1 MRYPNVWEVN
11 RGGPIVLNEYIGDN
25 EDPIVG
31 KIYTA
36 GIRNQRLSSSIIVE
50 LAEEFRV
57 HPDTI
62 RSSIDGYSY
71 TTGVVVRITKV
82 TDNFVKFKVSYENLF
97 MILKKRGVRLGI
109 DNPDSNYPPKVGW
122 TSEFSVA
129 KNNLICFEPKSV
141 PILPVI
147 YNTDKERNWT
157 FLGYGRPL
165 AYYYST
171 LGDPANVGLYLYPEE
186 MWHGIRRTVKLFD
199 RSFIPARAFEEFG
212 EPPTSLYQALDWAES
227 VSKWMLD
234 TGYITSNHRRIV
246 HASLFY
252 MVEDEDI
259 PRYQQMLMDQ
269 VILHSEDIY
278 FNVPLSIAYE
288 YTGIYNSNTSSMCNT
303 DSVTSAQLMEYTKAV
318 ILGQLDT
325 LVNFEVKSPE
335 KIFTKEL
342 WHQLSGTSGDD
353 RLPYSRNFRLSPAIL
368 SMTCPICGQPI
379 YRWKLQSGP
388 LGKVLRKHEDGSMV
402 ITLVHK
408 ACVSILPH
416 YRDNPGLNAIYAFGA
431 SHSVLEEEGRMI
443 TAAQAQSLGVDI
455 EQPVE
460 DVLFPIQHNICNLD
474 VLVSAEIVDRHS
486 HQCSI
491 CDNPVIL
498 LGENGRKDYIR
509 VYTRNKRGLIV
520 ICKDC
525 KNNDNAL
532 RTVSSRHQSSARNT
546 PYPQYCDGEGPGTP
560 IYGIELEVDINNVFI
575 EEDVLHNRI
584 INSHDSTSPEAQR
597 HGVLTALSNIMSRLG
612 VEAETDGSLSDA
624 GIEFVWQPRTLK
636 KWIEQLPE
644 IEKFCKILNFYY
656 YAGHDVKGT
665 GLHVHASAAF
675 DSIPNSFSRSV
686 AIYFAQLL
694 LAAYTKDAILFT
706 RRNIDSLRQWASL
719 WDLQST
725 IRDYLAGS
733 SYPNCR
739 AAISFGSTGKTFEY
753 RMFRST
759 LKASTIVASIGLVD
773 AIESFIMRN
782 AQSWDD
788 ALQRAID
795 TYDAVRDYRDD
806 VESYTFGLSDQDL
819 VTKLRDSRDKILLDK
834 PVAMLLAM
842 RYADVLSNW
851 TNIQFVGNHDD
862 DDDLQVLNKVITYQT
877 KIKEG
882 LGLPTNLQVGSN
894 ELELIKALDDFIH
907 PEVKSIINNYV
918 ANIVTKYGQFVSTD
932 YHEITA

>member
-11 RGGPIVLNEYIGDN
+11 RGGPIVFNEYIGDN

-50 LAEEFRV
+50 LAEVFGV
-57 HPDTI
+57 HPDMI

-71 TTGVVVRITKV
+71 TTGVVIRITKV
-82 TDNFVKFKVSYENLF
+82 TDNFVKFKVNYENLF
-97 MILKKRGVRLGI
+97 MILKKRGVLLRI

-129 KNNLICFEPKSV
+129 KNNLLCFEPKSV
-141 PILPVI
+141 PVLPAI
-147 YNTDKERNWT
+147 YNTDRNRNWT

-165 AYYYST
+165 AYYYAPS
-171 LGDPANVGLYLYPEE
+171 GDPANVGLYMYPEE

-212 EPPTSLYQALDWAES
+212 EPPTSLYQALDWADS

-234 TGYITSNHRRIV
+234 TEHITFNHRRIV

-252 MVEDEDI
+252 MVEDEYV
-259 PRYQQMLMDQ
+259 PRYKQMLIDQ
-269 VILHSEDIY
+269 VITHSEDIY
-278 FNVPLSIAYE
+278 FNVPLGIAYE
-288 YTGIYNSNTSSMCNT
+288 YTGIYNSNTFSMCNT
-303 DSVTSAQLMEYTKAV
+303 DSVTSAQLKEYTKAV
-318 ILGQLDT
+318 ILGQLDI
-325 LVNFEVKSPE
+325 LANFEVKYPE
-335 KIFTKEL
+335 KTFTEEL
-342 WHQLSGTSGDD
+342 WHQLSGTSMDD
-353 RLPYSRNFRLSPAIL
+353 RLPYVRNFKLSPAVL

-388 LGKVLRKHEDGSMV
+388 LGKVLRKYEDGSMV

-408 ACVSILPH
+408 ACVSTLPH

-443 TAAQAQSLGVDI
+443 TAAQAQALGVDI

-460 DVLFPIQHNICNLD
+460 DALFPIQHNICNFD

-491 CDNPVIL
+491 CGNPVIL
-498 LGENGRKDYIR
+498 LGENDRKDYIR

-525 KNNDNAL
+525 KNNDNAF
-532 RTVSSRHQSSARNT
+532 RTVSGRHQSSARNT
-546 PYPQYCDGEGPGTP
+546 PYPQYCDGECPGTP
-560 IYGIELEVDINNVFI
+560 IYGIELEVDVNKVFI

-584 INSHDSTSPEAQR
+584 INSHDSISAEAQR

-612 VEAETDGSLSDA
+612 VEAEIDGSLSDA

-656 YAGHDVKGT
+656 YAGHDVNGT

-675 DSIPNSFSRSV
+675 DSIPIKFSRSV

-694 LAAYTKDAILFT
+694 LAAYTKDVILFT
-706 RRNIDSLRQWASL
+706 RRSIDSLKQWASL
-719 WDLQST
+719 WDLQNT
-725 IRDYLAGS
+725 IKDYLAGS
-733 SYPNCR
+733 NYPTCR
-739 AAISFGSTGKTFEY
+739 AAISFGSTDKTFEY

-788 ALQRAID
+788 TLQRAID
-795 TYDAVRDYRDD
+795 TYDAVRVYSDGVLPYI
-806 VESYTFGLSDQDL
+806 FGLSDKDL
-819 VTKLRDSRDKILLDK
+819 VTKLRDSRDKMLLDK
-834 PVAMLLAM
+834 PVAMLFAM
-842 RYADVLSNW
+842 CYADVLRNW

-862 DDDLQVLNKVITYQT
+862 NDDLQVLNKVITYQT

>member
-1 MRYPNVWEVN
+1 MRYPDVWEVN

-31 KIYTA
+31 KIYIA

-62 RSSIDGYSY
+62 RSSIDGHSR

-97 MILKKRGVRLGI
+97 MILKKRGVLH
-109 DNPDSNYPPKVGW
+109 SNYPPKVGW
-122 TSEFSVA
+122 TSEFGVA

-141 PILPVI
+141 PILPAI

-165 AYYYST
+165 AYYYAPS
-171 LGDPANVGLYLYPEE
+171 GDPANVGLYMYPEE

-227 VSKWMLD
+227 VSQWMSD
-234 TGYITSNHRRIV
+234 TGYITSNHGRIV

-269 VILHSEDIY
+269 VIPHSEDFS

-303 DSVTSAQLMEYTKAV
+303 DSVTSAQLKEYTKAV

-342 WHQLSGTSGDD
+342 WRQLSYTSVDD
-353 RLPYSRNFRLSPAIL
+353 RLPYSRNFILSPAVL

-408 ACVSILPH
+408 ACVSTLPH

-443 TAAQAQSLGVDI
+443 TAAQAQTLGVDI

-491 CDNPVIL
+491 CGNPVIL
-498 LGENGRKDYIR
+498 LGENDRKGYIR

-525 KNNDNAL
+525 KNNNNAL

-560 IYGIELEVDINNVFI
+560 IYGIELEVDINKVFI

-584 INSHDSTSPEAQR
+584 INSHDSTSSEAQR

-656 YAGHDVKGT
+656 YAGHDVEGT

-706 RRNIDSLRQWASL
+706 RRNIDSLRQWSSL
-719 WDLQST
+719 WHLQGT
-725 IRDYLAGS
+725 IKNYLARS

-782 AQSWDD
+782 AQSWNDT
-788 ALQRAID
+788 LQRAID
-795 TYDAVRDYRDD
+795 TYDAVRVYSDGVLPYI
-806 VESYTFGLSDQDL
+806 FGLSDQDL

-851 TNIQFVGNHDD
+851 TNIQFVGNHD